1 MRKSSAVPRTGQ
13 GALTIARQ
21 SQEIAFSLLVSSGP
35 AGRRSGKG
43 SLTGEPEAMRRAFR
57 AGDARLTLDDGT
69 QHQIAIVAH
78 TEGDATA
85 YFELR

>member
-1 MRKSSAVPRTGQ
+1 
-13 GALTIARQ
+13 
-21 SQEIAFSLLVSSGP
+21 
-35 AGRRSGKG
+35 
-43 SLTGEPEAMRRAFR
+43 MRRAFR